1 MPTDLPLRTFLLL
14 PALAVAALAL
24 AACVGDGPGKVVAE
38 AAGMATTP
46 QESKA
51 FVRETRPSDPRYIP
65 IGTTIEANP
74 LCPGPNPPPAYVPA
88 GQAARFA
95 APKPDYKPGDPCK
108 ARADFQKIEGQ
119 LEAKRQANEASAT
132 EAQKLG
138 VATTAPNPAKLPTN

>member
-1 MPTDLPLRTFLLL
+1 MLTDLPMRTSL
-14 PALAVAALAL
+14 PLAALAAVVL
-24 AACVGDGPGKVVAE
+24 ALAGCAGDETTKAVAE

-65 IGTTIEANP
+65 IGTTIDANP

-108 ARADFQKIEGQ
+108 KRADFQKIESQ
-119 LEAKRQANEASAT
+119 LEAKRQSNEASAT